1 MFATFV
7 EGLNVKEQHCPLT
20 NNLKSIFPQN
30 DSSSNLNLVIAS
42 SSKNELDDAPALA
55 TQSPSVSISVGKK
68 VCSQSGIDSSGE
80 AQVRNGKSRG
90 DGRNRNQLLPRY
102 RPQITDEELQQISGE
117 YPMVVAGFIIVILF
131 LNDHDKT
138 VYQNYCFSYALNL
151 SVTACKSCTK

>member
-7 EGLNVKEQHCPLT
+7 EGLNVKEQHCPFT
-20 NNLKSIFPQN
+20 NNLKSIFPRN
-30 DSSSNLNLVIAS
+30 DSSPNLNLGTAS

-55 TQSPSVSISVGKK
+55 ILSQSPPVSISVGKK
-68 VCSQSGIDSSGE
+68 VCSQSGMDSSGE

-90 DGRNRNQLLPRY
+90 DGRSRNQLLPRY

-131 LNDHDKT
+131 LDDHDKT
-138 VYQNYCFSYALNL
+138 VY
-151 SVTACKSCTK
+151 